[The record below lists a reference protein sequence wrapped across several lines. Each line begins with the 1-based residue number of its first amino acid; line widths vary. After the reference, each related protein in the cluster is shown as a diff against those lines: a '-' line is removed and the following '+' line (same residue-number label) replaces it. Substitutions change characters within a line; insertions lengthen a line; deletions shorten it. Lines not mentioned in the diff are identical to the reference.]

1 MTNQTVEPGVV
12 IVGAGEAGGGLTGVL
27 RQQGYTGT
35 ITLIGDESY
44 PPYRRPPL
52 SKGFLAGEATL
63 ESLHLKSAEGY
74 ARHQIHCRYGTGV
87 ESIDRGARVVRLF
100 DSTSIPYAHLV
111 LATGG
116 RARRLS
122 LPGANHRN
130 VHYVRTID
138 DILAL
143 KEQFLPGK
151 RLLIIGGGYIGLEV
165 ASVGIKKGLQVSLV
179 EALPRLLARVTV
191 PELSAFYERAHR
203 ARGVE
208 IFTGVGVHSF
218 EGEPLVT
225 EVILSD
231 SRRMA
236 ADLLIVG
243 IGLIPNTELA
253 EATGLAVQNGILVDP
268 FNRTSDPNVYALGDC
283 SNQENT
289 FLQRRVR
296 LESVPNAA
304 EQMRVCAAAIC
315 GKPVP
320 NNSVPWFWSDQY
332 DLKLQMVGLS
342 QDSDQLSIRGDPAK
356 ESFCAF
362 HLRDGVVIAADA
374 VNRAP
379 DFMVAKKLV
388 AERIRAS
395 VEQLAD
401 ESFALKSLLPVKG
414 APANG

>member
-1 MTNQTVEPGVV
+1 MNNQSDEPGVV

-27 RQQGYTGT
+27 RQQGYTGK

-63 ESLHLKSAEGY
+63 ESLYLKSAEGY
-74 ARHQIHCRYGTGV
+74 VRHQIDCRYGIGV
-87 ESIDRGARVVRLF
+87 ESIDRDARAVRLF
-100 DSTSIPYAHLV
+100 DSTMVPYGHLV

-122 LPGANHRN
+122 LPGANHPN

-138 DILAL
+138 DILKL
-143 KEQFLPGK
+143 KEQFLPGA
-151 RLLIIGGGYIGLEV
+151 RLLIIGGGYIGLEA
-165 ASVGIKKGLQVSLV
+165 ASVGIKKGLKVTLV

-191 PELSAFYERAHR
+191 PELSAFYQRAHG
-203 ARGVE
+203 ARGVQ
-208 IFTGVGVHSF
+208 IFTGVGVHSLQ
-218 EGEPLVT
+218 GDPLVT
-225 EVILSD
+225 EVVLSD
-231 SRRMA
+231 SRRLD

-243 IGLIPNTELA
+243 IGMIPNTELA
-253 EATGLAVQNGILVDP
+253 EACGLEVQNGIVVDP
-268 FNRTSDPNVYALGDC
+268 FNRTSDPRIFAIGDC

-289 FLQRRVR
+289 FLERRVR
-296 LESVPNAA
+296 LESVPSAA
-304 EQMRVCAAAIC
+304 EQIRVCAASIC

-320 NNSVPWFWSDQY
+320 NNAVPWFWSDQY

-342 QDSDQLSIRGDPAK
+342 QDSDQLAIRGNLDK

-362 HLRDGVVIAADA
+362 HLRAGIVIAADA

-388 AERIRAS
+388 AERVRAT
-395 VEQLAD
+395 VEQLVD
-401 ESFALKSLLPVKG
+401 ETFPLKSLLPVKG
-414 APANG
+414 A